1 MEETTFR
8 QPAVLVLQV
17 WDYDRIGAN
26 DFLGETQ
33 RPTTFSLFVCSCKVI
48 PQMCVPVRYSWEAF
62 RVSV

>member
-1 MEETTFR
+1 MVYKKKESFFSIEEATFR

-33 RPTTFSLFVCSCKVI
+33 SFEVVCV
-48 PQMCVPVRYSWEAF
+48 
-62 RVSV
+62 

>member
-8 QPAVLVLQV
+8 QPGVLVLQV

-33 RPTTFSLFVCSCKVI
+33 SPAAFSLFV
-48 PQMCVPVRYSWEAF
+48 
-62 RVSV
+62 